1 MTTAAGRFAPD
12 TRQRWR
18 GVVALNLVSTFS
30 QIGQYG
36 IGFSLYPLALEAR
49 GLPAWQIGVISS
61 ALWLGMLAGLLLAPM
76 AVRRLHHSRTVLVGV
91 VLSALALMLTPALPV
106 TWWAVPAAA
115 CGFGMG
121 FRWIGNETWL
131 FGIMPEEG
139 RGRIVGFHETLIAIA
154 AVAGPALIAVLGAT
168 GWPSFLAG
176 GLLSLAAALPLQA
189 AGSVQLGDEAV
200 PAPTLRAGMS
210 WAVLLRR
217 FITLGAILAGIGGI
231 TEGAI
236 LGVFPVYARERGFD
250 SSEAAWLLSVFG
262 MGSLFLQFL
271 LGWIVDTWGMRTAA
285 TCAAVVTAACA
296 LIASVAAP
304 AGQVFTVL
312 MFLMGG
318 GITGFLT
325 LGLIA
330 ATEHA
335 DPARLAEDVSRVS
348 IVFTLLSAI
357 GPVLVGG
364 LASLAGGTMLM
375 VFACITSVVLLATLK
390 LFR

>member
-1 MTTAAGRFAPD
+1 MTTAAGPITPD

-36 IGFSLYPLALEAR
+36 IGFSLYPLALEAQ
-49 GLPAWQIGVISS
+49 GLPAWQIGAISS
-61 ALWLGMLAGLLLAPM
+61 ALWVGMLLGLLMAPA
-76 AVRRLHHSRTVLVGV
+76 AVRRLHHSRTVLLGV
-91 VLSALALMLTPALPV
+91 VLSAVALMVTPALPV
-106 TWWAVPAAA
+106 FWWAAPAAV

-131 FGIMPEEG
+131 FGIMPTEG

-176 GLLSLAAALPLQA
+176 GLLSLAAAIPLQA
-189 AGSVQLGDEAV
+189 ARSVELAEDAV
-200 PAPTLRAGMS
+200 PAPALRPGRSWLTL
-210 WAVLLRR
+210 LKR
-217 FITLGAILAGIGGI
+217 FLTLGAILAGIGGI

-262 MGSLFLQFL
+262 MGSLLLQFL
-271 LGWIVDTWGMRTAA
+271 LGWMVDTWGMKVAAALAALVTA
-285 TCAAVVTAACA
+285 TCALA
-296 LIASVAAP
+296 ASVASP
-304 AGQVFTVL
+304 AGHEFAVL

-335 DPARLAEDVSRVS
+335 NPARLAEDVSRVS
-348 IVFTLLSAI
+348 IVFTLLSAV
-357 GPVLVGG
+357 GPVVVGA

-375 VFACITSVVLLATLK
+375 VFACATSVILLMVLRAW
-390 LFR
+390 R